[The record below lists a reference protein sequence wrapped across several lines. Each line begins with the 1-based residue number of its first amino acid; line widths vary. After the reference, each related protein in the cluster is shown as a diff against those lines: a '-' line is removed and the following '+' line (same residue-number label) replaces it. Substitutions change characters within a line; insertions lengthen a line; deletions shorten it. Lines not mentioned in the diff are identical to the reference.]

1 LTRWL
6 QTKARET
13 GPLFFDGLT
22 STTRPRTVCSMH
34 WDLKRSVRFAVVLG
48 ALANAPTVAHAG
60 GAAVVTQSAEVRA
73 APSGDAKAVTQAPV
87 NEPVQILDRR
97 GAWYEVSSSS
107 GWRGWLRMASIKL
120 TSLTQKKSS
129 SVALPGEGTAVIGVR
144 GMDEASLARAQ
155 PDYAA
160 LNKLK
165 QYRATPQD
173 ADRFAAELQRG
184 AGR

>member
-1 LTRWL
+1 MHREL
-6 QTKARET
+6 QRIVQ
-13 GPLFFDGLT
+13 
-22 STTRPRTVCSMH
+22 S
-34 WDLKRSVRFAVVLG
+34 AVVLC
-48 ALANAPTVAHAG
+48 ALAAAPIVALAG
-60 GAAVVTQSAEVRA
+60 GAAVVTQSADVRA
-73 APSGDAKAVTQAPV
+73 APSGDAKAVTQAPA

-129 SVALPGEGTAVIGVR
+129 SVSPLEPAGVIGVR

-160 LNKLK
+160 LAKLK

-173 ADRFAAELQRG
+173 ADRFAAGLQRG
-184 AGR
+184 VRR

>member
-1 LTRWL
+1 
-6 QTKARET
+6 
-13 GPLFFDGLT
+13 
-22 STTRPRTVCSMH
+22 MH
-34 WDLKRSVRFAVVLG
+34 GDLKRIARLA
-48 ALANAPTVAHAG
+48 ALLCATACVAAHAG
-60 GAAVVTQSAEVRA
+60 GSAVVTQNADVRA
-73 APSGDAKAVTQAPV
+73 APSSDSKALTQAPV

-120 TSLTQKKSS
+120 TSLTQQKKSGS
-129 SVALPGEGTAVIGVR
+129 IGSALEPTAVIGVR

-160 LNKLK
+160 LSKLK

-173 ADRFAAELQRG
+173 ADRFAAELQRSK
-184 AGR
+184 R